1 MRSLGFGGV
10 IIFQLSLITTGSLGG
25 SESRDKWKLSY
36 TLSLMRE
43 RSLRVGVSN
52 PGASDA

>member
-36 TLSLMRE
+36 TLSLVRE

-52 PGASDA
+52 SGASDA